1 MSVVVLFDI
10 DGTLITTGG
19 VGRRAIELAFEELYG
34 SKDACSHFRF
44 DGMTDR
50 AIARQGLT
58 ALGQEPTAEE
68 IDRLIAAYV
77 KHLERTVAEA
87 PGESYR
93 IHDGMLEAIELC
105 EQHGFAT
112 GLGTGNIREGARLKL
127 ARVGIFDRFPFGGFG
142 DDHEERDRLL
152 AAGKRRG
159 AERLGLAFEEAHVV
173 VIGDSPRD
181 VSAAKAIGA
190 ACIGVGT
197 GSSSAARLR
206 ELGATAAFDSLA
218 APGALDALLDVS
230 LRR

>member
-19 VGRRAIELAFEELYG
+19 VGRRAIELAFEELFG
-34 SKDACSHFRF
+34 SKEACSHFGF

-50 AIARQGLT
+50 AIVRQGLA
-58 ALGQEPTAEE
+58 ALGREATPAA
-68 IDRLIAAYV
+68 IDTVITAYV
-77 KHLERTVAEA
+77 RHLERTVAAA
-87 PGESYR
+87 PDPSYR
-93 IHDGMLEAIELC
+93 IHDGMLEAIALC
-105 EQHGFAT
+105 EREGFAT

-159 AERLGLAFEEAHVV
+159 AERLGLAFEATHVV

-190 ACIGVGT
+190 ACLGVGT
-197 GSSSAARLR
+197 GSSSAARLL

-218 APGALDALLDVS
+218 APGALEALLD
-230 LRR
+230 LAARR